1 MTYTNKITRTDQQ
14 LQSSLLKLMSTKPF
28 DKITVA
34 DIVNDIHINRS
45 TFYRHVDDKYEL
57 LDTIEQ
63 QILTDLDKIRTTQ
76 KQKQYQ
82 GNYFDDEL
90 ALIEQYHNELS
101 VLLGKYPSPTMSS
114 RLERRFTKDFVEGL
128 HQRSHDERRIK
139 LIGALE
145 GSVSL
150 NMFKYL
156 VLNTDADRYSPQEV
170 ADIMLQLGQVGPI
183 QTLVNEL

>member
-1 MTYTNKITRTDQQ
+1 MAYTNKTTRTNQR
-14 LQSSLLKLMSTKPF
+14 LQSSLLKLMTTKPF
-28 DKITVA
+28 EKITVA

-57 LDTIEQ
+57 LDAIEQ
-63 QILTDLDKIRTTQ
+63 QILTDLDKIRAAQ
-76 KQKQYQ
+76 KRKHYQ
-82 GNYFDDEL
+82 GHYFDDEL
-90 ALIEQYHNELS
+90 ALIEQHHDELS
-101 VLLGKYPSPTMSS
+101 VLLGKHPSPTMSS
-114 RLERRFTKDFVEGL
+114 RLETRFTNDFVAGL

-170 ADIMLQLGQVGPI
+170 ADIMLQLGQFGPI
-183 QTLVNEL
+183 QTLVNE